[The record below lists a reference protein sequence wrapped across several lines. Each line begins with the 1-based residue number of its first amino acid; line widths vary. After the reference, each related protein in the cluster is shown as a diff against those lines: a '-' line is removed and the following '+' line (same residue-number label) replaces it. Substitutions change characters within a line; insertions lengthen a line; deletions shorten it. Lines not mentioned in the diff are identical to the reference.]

1 MPEFITYIII
11 HRYSIVGAILLACF
25 IGYVAYLNLSINN
38 FNVASVKFRSAP
50 LSLPSLALSTPLLL
64 FGLKTKMLSLK
75 PLSLICKLPLL
86 SSVISY
92 PGIVA
97 GLSTMLGCA
106 ITVLAQKQPKTR
118 YTTITWRFKIA
129 EKMLIKH
136 KKEETKHFILMCPI
150 FYRLQKIN
158 NMHNPSIKRD
168 CFAAPYVKH

>member
-1 MPEFITYIII
+1 MFLLNKINYLLNKKVHLTQNFASDQDAYFTLCISNIREAAHNKNNNPMPEFITYIII

-86 SSVISY
+86 SSVIS
-92 PGIVA
+92 
-97 GLSTMLGCA
+97 
-106 ITVLAQKQPKTR
+106 
-118 YTTITWRFKIA
+118 
-129 EKMLIKH
+129 
-136 KKEETKHFILMCPI
+136 
-150 FYRLQKIN
+150 
-158 NMHNPSIKRD
+158 
-168 CFAAPYVKH
+168 